1 MNMTAGTGLFLL
13 GAYIALAAAYLSPY
27 LNKRNINKARMMT
40 IIASVIGIA
49 LTVTQSS
56 IQF

>member
-1 MNMTAGTGLFLL
+1 MTAGTGLFLL